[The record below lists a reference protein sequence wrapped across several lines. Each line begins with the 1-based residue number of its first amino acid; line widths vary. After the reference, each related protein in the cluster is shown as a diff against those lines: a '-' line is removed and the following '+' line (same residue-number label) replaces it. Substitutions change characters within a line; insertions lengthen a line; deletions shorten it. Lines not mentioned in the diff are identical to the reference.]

1 MRHTRHRAKVG
12 QPCLFCHECHP
23 GCSVRAS
30 AEVHLRRSASW
41 CRNARAYPWVVLV
54 PFGAQ
59 LLFAHRVWHDRP
71 AHLPRA
77 EPQGGFLQRGHRAG
91 IILVIFA
98 ILIGISRIYVG
109 VHWPANVLGG
119 WLLAGMWRL
128 SQARFIRLARA
139 KWCYQKR
146 PKSSPNNNKRSC
158 LSGIYQ
164 RGFTTETK

>member
-12 QPCLFCHECHP
+12 TALPFFATNVILAVV
-23 GCSVRAS
+23 CSAS

-109 VHWPANVLGG
+109 VHWPSDVLGG
-119 WLLAGMWRL
+119 WLLAGMWLPFASALYTVGARKVVL
-128 SQARFIRLARA
+128 SKAA
-139 KWCYQKR
+139 
-146 PKSSPNNNKRSC
+146 
-158 LSGIYQ
+158 
-164 RGFTTETK
+164 EE